1 MVKIYYVYDMDLH
14 KDRKIYH
21 NIPVIK
27 VKDLEK
33 YLDNLNYE
41 KGNKDRLCLFC
52 GSNEYNS
59 KVGII
64 HKDNCIIIRLR
75 EVLKNGRKNKRSN

>member
-27 VKDLEK
+27 VKDLEE
-33 YLDNLNYE
+33 YLDELNSKLGDKE
-41 KGNKDRLCLFC
+41 RLCIFC
-52 GSNEYNS
+52 GANKYNT
-59 KVGII
+59 KEGII
-64 HKDNCIIIRLR
+64 HKKNCIIIRLR